1 MALTAFV
8 AHAAAGGLAGRPAI
22 GTIPSALSVRVAFSP
37 PPMLLS
43 TKFGVSGPAHR
54 HLGAQIASPFASR
67 KNPSPFPTEPAQRP
81 LTRPGRPTGLP
92 GPHHAVGAAPW
103 ARRAPPSS
111 IQRPGRSGLRMASD
125 ASAAG
130 PVRSTLTLA
139 RRLFDSQFLFIGLVT
154 ALSMGLFFP
163 APGIWLGEQAITK
176 YAAAGIFL
184 ISGIKLRT
192 AEARA
197 ALKQRKAVVWGV
209 ASTLFLTC
217 FLGVFINSRIPLPVP
232 EFSLGLG
239 VFLCMPCT
247 INCGGALAVQSGGDF
262 AMALLLTVLCSTL
275 GVFTVPL
282 LMERLLDFGVGVTL
296 PVGEM
301 IKKLFFMVLIPL
313 ALGKAM
319 ASSSQAAQAT
329 ATKFDKPLTYLS
341 SSLIILVPWIEVSRS
356 AARGVFD
363 AVSMGDMGALTA
375 LYGFIHITFFA
386 ANWAGSKV
394 LGLSSETSKAVVFVA
409 SGKALPLALTVALN
423 PNLSRAEGNA
433 LPLALTV
440 SVTDPPTQRATQGF

>member
-43 TKFGVSGPAHR
+43 TKF
-54 HLGAQIASPFASR
+54 
-67 KNPSPFPTEPAQRP
+67 
-81 LTRPGRPTGLP
+81 GLP

-409 SGKALPLALTVALN
+409 SGKALPLALTVMSL
-423 PNLSRAEGNA
+423 
-433 LPLALTV
+433 LPAGVGDKGLLAVPAIWGWSMQILMD
-440 SVTDPPTQRATQGF
+440 SPTAAAWRRRTHSILAGLPRDQDLDGQRG

>member
-1 MALTAFV
+1 MPG
-8 AHAAAGGLAGRPAI
+8 AGKKSPI
-22 GTIPSALSVRVAFSP
+22 ESAV
-37 PPMLLS
+37 
-43 TKFGVSGPAHR
+43 
-54 HLGAQIASPFASR
+54 
-67 KNPSPFPTEPAQRP
+67 
-81 LTRPGRPTGLP
+81 
-92 GPHHAVGAAPW
+92 
-103 ARRAPPSS
+103 
-111 IQRPGRSGLRMASD
+111 
-125 ASAAG
+125 
-130 PVRSTLTLA
+130 
-139 RRLFDSQFLFIGLVT
+139 
-154 ALSMGLFFP
+154 
-163 APGIWLGEQAITK
+163 TK

-409 SGKALPLALTVALN
+409 SGKALPLALTVMSL
-423 PNLSRAEGNA
+423 
-433 LPLALTV
+433 LPAGVGDKGLLAVPAIWGWSMQILMD
-440 SVTDPPTQRATQGF
+440 SPTAAAWRRRTHSILAGLPRDQDLDGQRG